1 MNKKGMILRTPLI
14 VRFCHWCMV
23 CLFILTALSG
33 LSLFFPSIKLFGL
46 VLGTPQLVRA
56 LHPFLGGIVFILLM
70 FMFLKLAHHNIPNKQ
85 DILWIKNFKKVI
97 MGKEEGIPIGKYNIG
112 QKFLFWCI
120 MSLILVLFVTG
131 IIMWRQYISDYFPVP
146 IVRIAIFFHS
156 LAAIGLILLA
166 IGHAY
171 MAIWVKG
178 SINGMITG
186 YVSRAWAR
194 KNHSAW
200 YEEEMEKSYQAEL
213 NAKTESEQN
222 KATAKHD
229 IENDIE
235 HKPI

>member
-46 VLGTPQLVRA
+46 FLGTPQLVRT
-56 LHPFLGGIVFILLM
+56 LHPILGCIVFVLLM
-70 FMFLKLAHHNIPNKQ
+70 FMFLKLVHHNIPNKQ
-85 DILWIKNFKKVI
+85 DMVWIKNFKSVI
-97 MGKEEGIPIGKYNIG
+97 MGKEEGIPIGKYNVG

-120 MSLILVLFVTG
+120 MGLIFVLFVTG
-131 IIMWRQYISDYFPVP
+131 LIMWRQYISDYFPVQT
-146 IVRIAIFFHS
+146 VRIAILFHS
-156 LAAIGLILLA
+156 LAAISLILLA

-178 SINGMITG
+178 SIKGMITG

-200 YEEEMEKSYQAEL
+200 YEQEMEKVYQAEL
-213 NAKTESEQN
+213 KAKTESDQPTTN
-222 KATAKHD
+222 TKHD
-229 IENDIE
+229 IKNDIE
-235 HKPI
+235 HKTI

>member
-33 LSLFFPSIKLFGL
+33 LSLFFPSMKLFGL

-56 LHPFLGGIVFILLM
+56 LHPIIGCVVFVLLM

-85 DILWIKNFKKVI
+85 DIVWLKNFKSVI
-97 MGKEEGIPIGKYNIG
+97 MGKEEGIPIGKYNVG

-120 MSLILVLFVTG
+120 MSLIFVLCITG
-131 IIMWRQYISDYFPVP
+131 LIMWRRYISDYFPVQV
-146 IVRIAIFFHS
+146 VRIAIFFHS
-156 LAAIGLILLA
+156 LAAIALILLA

-178 SINGMITG
+178 SIKGMITG

-200 YEEEMEKSYQAEL
+200 YEEEMEKIYQNEL
-213 NAKTESEQN
+213 NAKAKSEV
-222 KATAKHD
+222 
-229 IENDIE
+229 EPVE
-235 HKPI
+235 HKPA